1 MGASKL
7 FVVSKIGKQRTQC
20 TKQRVNSKIQIF
32 FVTEDLTRYRQGI
45 IHELSAAKRLRKVHS
60 NDGRIFIK
68 LSENCQK
75 YSIKSISELHKI
87 APPPSD
93 EQQG

>member
-1 MGASKL
+1 MYKAKSKL
-7 FVVSKIGKQRTQC
+7 K
-20 TKQRVNSKIQIF
+20 NSDI

-68 LSENCQK
+68 LSENGQK